1 MSKTQSMRDFSGGV
15 VNQELQNRDDG
26 RGVFLDA
33 RNVLSSWNGG
43 LRRRTGTYWLKTLSG
58 PNRMIPFRKPDGND
72 MLLLLSDGHIEAVQ
86 FVDDEHIEPVWV
98 PSGTVPTFPDT
109 GWTGETTN
117 GDYTIAISSDAA
129 QTEWGKGFNKYVG
142 DGHYYDEGSNYTGG
156 YNVTTNVPATVDISS
171 TNPQIFVSAV
181 IRWCNTCKGN
191 HKGHYKGWVDPVIQY
206 SDDGTNWTSVNTTH
220 KNPYAFGGSDAYRA
234 SYLYGSGSNQK
245 TENYIVYEVTNVSC
259 MEPHAYW
266 RINMQLRVTNNQTYS
281 NERIDLFVQNVKY
294 AAATMAPFSTTST
307 FFTEDNIYD
316 IKFAQHNNTM
326 YLTNGTDPA
335 LQIDYNAGGF
345 TIAAQVNSLDYG
357 TNGYPKCVAVYSNRL
372 WYGGFTAF
380 PTKVWGSAF
389 GDYADFTIPGTIKA
403 TSPIEATCIEI
414 KSIIDNL
421 WGASTALY
429 ALSADGVSMIDAGGG
444 IVATDQIE
452 FKLRNHEPVDP
463 MTPTVKSD
471 VMIYLGR
478 DKQKVFMTDYDL
490 VVQRF
495 RVTNIAKKYSHF
507 LSAGVKEMHVVPDKA
522 DLIYGT
528 LENGQMFAIL
538 FDLEQQINSVWP
550 IYTNGFVSDIQPI
563 KFEDKTRLCM
573 LVQRSGVWQ
582 LEYKKDMSEQELMDF
597 MSEEEKKD
605 YTAKVFAEDI
615 YLDCV
620 SERTYDTP
628 IKIINDLPYGDNQEV
643 EVFADGVYLG
653 KKRLSVSS
661 DSGLYA
667 WKYNGEYVYTTTPN
681 PTTASVV
688 YDANGEPMDGYLI
701 SAVGAN
707 DIMVYHYQPQ
717 LVSYYAYDRV
727 TALNVNITTNN
738 PNASNSAPIG
748 TYIFNRN
755 PSQDGSSSYITGCC
769 WQSGNYQ
776 VSTPNEY
783 GTLFSAS
790 PVCYVNMGNM
800 RKGQGTI
807 ATKIKTYC
815 VNQIPNIGDTIY
827 NDDDTVLGTVS
838 DKEAIE
844 YGQQTFYSITVN
856 GTKYYQTTAD
866 NVIEQEEVAVY
877 QVFARDSTAD
887 LAYDGVALIL
897 DEEASRVLVGL
908 PYQAYAVIKF
918 VTPYMIRKYPR
929 EVAVNFINTAYLELG
944 NTFEDLRP
952 VLDNLADT
960 ITLDNRPI
968 LLNGNYEKTLDKQ
981 AFETPYV
988 IVNSDKGLPFNI
1000 TGIDYEV
1007 DYSNYQGG
1015 V

>member
-1 MSKTQSMRDFSGGV
+1 MSKTQLMRDFSGGV

-26 RGVFLDA
+26 RGVFIDA
-33 RNVLSSWNGG
+33 LNVLSSWNGG
-43 LRRRTGTYWLKTLSG
+43 LRKRAGTYWLKTLNG
-58 PNRMIPFRKPDGND
+58 PTRMIPFRKPDGND
-72 MLLLLSDGHIEAVQ
+72 MLLLISDGHIEAVQ
-86 FVDDEHIEPVWV
+86 FVDDKHIEPVWV
-98 PSGTVPTFPDT
+98 PGGTVPTFPST
-109 GWTGETTN
+109 GWAGETTN

-129 QTEWGKGFNKYVG
+129 QTEWGKGFDAYSG
-142 DGHYYDEGSNYTGG
+142 QHYYQEGSEYTGG
-156 YNVTTNVPATVDISS
+156 YTSTTNVPAIINISS
-171 TNPQIFVSAV
+171 TSPQIFVSAQ
-181 IRWCNTCKGN
+181 IRWCNTCNGN

-206 SDDGTNWTSVNTTH
+206 SDDGTNWTSVNTTY
-220 KNPYAFGGSDAYRA
+220 KNPLPFGGSDAYRA

-245 TENYIVYEVTNVSC
+245 TENYVLYEVTNTSC
-259 MEPHAYW
+259 MEEHQYW
-266 RINMQLRVTNNQTYS
+266 RIYMQLRIVNNQTYS
-281 NERIDLFVQNVKY
+281 GERIDLFVQKVTY
-294 AAATMAPFSTTST
+294 ASSIMTPFSASQS
-307 FFTEDNIYD
+307 FFTEENLYD
-316 IKFAQHNNTM
+316 IKFAQHANRM
-326 YLTNGTDPA
+326 YLTNGTDPV
-335 LQIDYNAGGF
+335 LQIDYTAAGF
-345 TIAAQVNSLDYG
+345 TIANQNNSLNY
-357 TNGYPKCVAVYSNRL
+357 TTQGYPKCVAVYSNRL
-372 WYGGFTAF
+372 WFGGFSAF

-389 GDYADFTIPGTIKA
+389 GNYDDFTIPGTIKE
-403 TSPIEATCIEI
+403 TSPIEATCVEI

-478 DKQKVFMTDYDL
+478 DRQKVFMTDYDL

-495 RVTNIAKKYSHF
+495 RATNIAKKYSHF

-522 DLIYGT
+522 DLIYGI
-528 LENGQMFAIL
+528 LDNGQMFAIL
-538 FDLEQQINSVWP
+538 FDLEQQVNSVWP
-550 IYTNGFVSDIQPI
+550 IWTDGFVSDIQPM
-563 KFEDKTRLCM
+563 KFEDQTKLCM
-573 LVQRSGVWQ
+573 LVQRSGIWQ
-582 LEYKKDMSEQELMDF
+582 LEYKKDVPEQELMDF

-620 SERTYDTP
+620 SEREYDTP

-643 EVFADGVYLG
+643 EVFADGRYLG

-667 WKYNGEYVYTTTPN
+667 WEYNGGYVYTTTPS
-681 PTTASVV
+681 PTTSSVV

-707 DIMVYHYQPQ
+707 DITVYHYQPQ

-738 PNASNSAPIG
+738 PVVSNSAPTG

-776 VSTPNEY
+776 VSTSTEY
-783 GTLFSAS
+783 GILFSAS
-790 PVCYVNMGNM
+790 PTWYVYMANI
-800 RKGQGTI
+800 RKGSATI
-807 ATKIKTYC
+807 ATKTKTYC
-815 VNQIPNIGDTIY
+815 ANQIPNIGDTIY

-856 GTKYYQTTAD
+856 GTKYYQTAAD

-877 QVFARDSTAD
+877 ETFTRDSAAD

-897 DEEASRVLVGL
+897 DEEASKILVGL